1 MCVSLFREGRS
12 SRYLHPPEGDGG
24 GWARRRQQRRPRG
37 FHAKLEHLSSEV
49 LLVEVEAGGGPVGEL
64 VGQALELLGQRRRA
78 AVEDACE
85 RRAPPG
91 DQGAFLSLEMG
102 GAGFRRLTDGGAGV
116 PGGYSGE
123 DVAPVGAGEVGPHL
137 RGGGSRLQAGQ
148 KKPAC

>member
-1 MCVSLFREGRS
+1 M
-12 SRYLHPPEGDGG
+12 
-24 GWARRRQQRRPRG
+24 
-37 FHAKLEHLSSEV
+37 
-49 LLVEVEAGGGPVGEL
+49 GEL

-137 RGGGSRLQAGQ
+137 RGGGAAASRQVRRSLLARVGFCRGRGEGTERG
-148 KKPAC
+148 PLF